1 MTGYTSIPEIQGPV
15 KRTVPSAVADD
26 VECASIPWHAA
37 ARDWVAFAQDV
48 EQGQQLSNSATQQ
61 SYKSCNFTLRS
72 TVHDA
77 GIEYY
82 LIDQEF
88 YTLTLSVQR
97 LPKHAH
103 LLHANATKLN
113 ARTAQKNPTI
123 GCGPTFSTNS
133 PLIGIQIR
141 VARLATK
148 YIEP

>member
-15 KRTVPSAVADD
+15 KRTVPSAVAND
-26 VECASIPWHAA
+26 VECASIPWHAT

-97 LPKHAH
+97 LPKHATPCKCNK
-103 LLHANATKLN
+103 AQRQNGTKKSNHGLRAHFLN
-113 ARTAQKNPTI
+113 
-123 GCGPTFSTNS
+123 
-133 PLIGIQIR
+133 
-141 VARLATK
+141 
-148 YIEP
+148 